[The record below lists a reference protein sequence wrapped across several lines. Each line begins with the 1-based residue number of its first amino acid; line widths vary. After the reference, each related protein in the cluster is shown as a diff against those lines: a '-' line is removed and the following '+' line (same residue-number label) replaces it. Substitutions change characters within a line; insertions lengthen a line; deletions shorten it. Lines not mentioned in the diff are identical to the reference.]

1 MMSEEKEKTLAVQG
15 AETQVRECTHHWVIE
30 SPSGPASRGLCK
42 LCGEER
48 EFRNYLENSP
58 YWEDDV
64 YLDQVS
70 SGSRFRTS
78 TGDGDGSDSV
88 DD

>member
-1 MMSEEKEKTLAVQG
+1 MKQEKEKTLTVK
-15 AETQVRECTHHWVIE
+15 ESVTRVEECTHHWVIE
-30 SPSGPASRGLCK
+30 SPSGPASSGLCK

-48 EFRNYLENSP
+48 EVRNYLENSP

-70 SGSRFRTS
+70 SGSRFRTNM
-78 TGDGDGSDSV
+78 GDGDGSDGA

>member
-1 MMSEEKEKTLAVQG
+1 MSEEKEKNLAVQG
-15 AETQVRECTHHWVIE
+15 VEIQVEQCTHHWVIE

-58 YWEDDV
+58 YWEDDA

-70 SGSRFRTS
+70 SGSRFRTNN
-78 TGDGDGSDSV
+78 GDV
-88 DD
+88 DASEGIDD

>member
-1 MMSEEKEKTLAVQG
+1 MMSEEKVKTLT
-15 AETQVRECTHHWVIE
+15 AEEAGNLVGECTHHWVIE

-42 LCGEER
+42 LCGAER

-64 YLDQVS
+64 YLGQVS
-70 SGSRFRTS
+70 SGSRFRAN
-78 TGDGDGSDSV
+78 TGDGDSSDSA